1 MDEKSSSLTSASA
14 DILIRYYD
22 VDRDLERES
31 WRMRRQTCRGIEVLA
46 VGVAEGSTLFCAD
59 SNHQTVTLLL
69 METLCI

>member
-31 WRMRRQTCRGIEVLA
+31 LGRRDISSRASIT
-46 VGVAEGSTLFCAD
+46 VAAGAEENA
-59 SNHQTVTLLL
+59 
-69 METLCI
+69 ETDMPRHRSLGGRRR